1 MHACLYFKAEN
12 LLKSK
17 DYIISDKLSD
27 KNMKLFIE
35 NNISLLRLE
44 LFSLYTRQK
53 QSKTAIEFSSL
64 QHHYLKLCSEK
75 VCCHGSE

>member
-44 LFSLYTRQK
+44 LFSLYTR
-53 QSKTAIEFSSL
+53 
-64 QHHYLKLCSEK
+64 
-75 VCCHGSE
+75 